1 MQFLDIGKGVVRQ
14 LWTKVD
20 KGSTTAWAGGQK
32 IIDDRQ
38 ELGGRLGEA
47 AERFRAAQEDGN
59 RRYDAAIKLAKERGR
74 MVIGASAV
82 AIGLGVG
89 LYLQVQKASIETV
102 FVPFDRIGD
111 PGEIFVARPEEPP
124 ILMKVAK
131 AESIVKA
138 MFAISSDG
146 NVNSD
151 YQNERDATLRGDAV
165 KRWTDWYNETAE
177 QATERQVLIVS
188 STQKAPNVI
197 NVRWDEID
205 WKDGYASIPRRMNG
219 DLTLEYIA
227 PKTAGQIVL
236 NKSGLFLTHMTFATE
251 RR

>member
-1 MQFLDIGKGVVRQ
+1 MQAFDLGKSVLRQ
-14 LWTKVD
+14 MWAKVD
-20 KGSTTAWAGGQK
+20 KGSDDPWADGPK
-32 IIDDRQ
+32 IVDDR
-38 ELGGRLGEA
+38 EKRGGRLHEA
-47 AERFRAAQEDGN
+47 AERFRAAREDGD
-59 RRYDAAIKLAKERGR
+59 RRYDAAMRLATERGR
-74 MVIGASAV
+74 MALGSVVVSIAM
-82 AIGLGVG
+82 GVG
-89 LYLQVQKASIETV
+89 WYLQAQKASIETV
-102 FVPFDRIGD
+102 FIPFDRMGD
-111 PGEIFVARPEEPP
+111 PGEVFVARPEEPP

-165 KRWTDWYNETAE
+165 KRWTDWHNETVD

-188 STQKAPNVI
+188 SAQKSPNVI
-197 NVRWDEID
+197 NVIWNEVD
-205 WKDGYASIPRRMNG
+205 WRDGRAAIPRRLSG
-219 DLTLEYIA
+219 DFTLEYIA

-236 NKSGLFLTHMTFATE
+236 NKSGLFLTHMMFAAE